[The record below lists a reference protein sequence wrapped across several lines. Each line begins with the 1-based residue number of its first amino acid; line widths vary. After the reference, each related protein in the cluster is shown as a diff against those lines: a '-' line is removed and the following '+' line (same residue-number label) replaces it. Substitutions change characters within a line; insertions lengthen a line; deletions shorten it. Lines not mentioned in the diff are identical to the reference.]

1 MLNTLMFM
9 FTTNKE
15 IVMNEEQLAR
25 IEAKLEAI
33 LKLLEKK
40 Q

>member
-1 MLNTLMFM
+1 M

-15 IVMNEEQLAR
+15 IDMNEEQLAR

>member
-1 MLNTLMFM
+1 
-9 FTTNKE
+9 
-15 IVMNEEQLAR
+15 MNEEQLAR